1 MGVCVVG
8 VFVCVVFVNM
18 RVLFVWGVLWV
29 WFVCV
34 GCVCCLFVFVVC
46 VGVSVRVWCGIVCEC
61 VMWLVCLF
69 VGCV

>member
-1 MGVCVVG
+1 MYVCGVCGVSVCVVV

-34 GCVCCLFVFVVC
+34 GCVLFVCVC
-46 VGVSVRVWCGIVCEC
+46 GVCGCEC
-61 VMWLVCLF
+61 A
-69 VGCV
+69 CVVWYCV